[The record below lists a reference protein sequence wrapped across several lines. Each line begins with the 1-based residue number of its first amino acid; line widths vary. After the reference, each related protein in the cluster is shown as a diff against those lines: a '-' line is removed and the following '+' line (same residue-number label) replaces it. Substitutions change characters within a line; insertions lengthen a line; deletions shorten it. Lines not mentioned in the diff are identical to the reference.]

1 MPIYEYL
8 CKSCGHRFD
17 ARQSFHDEPLTD
29 CTECGAPVRRVLHP
43 AGVIFKGSGWYINDS
58 RKSQS
63 DSKASSGDH
72 GNAASDGGTSDKSEK
87 SKDTSKDTSTGE
99 PKSTAATP
107 VSSKK
112 EPAAAAAND

>member
-1 MPIYEYL
+1 MPIYDYL
-8 CKSCGHRFD
+8 CDTCGHRFD
-17 ARQSFHDEPLTD
+17 VRQNFSADALTD

-63 DSKASSGDH
+63 DSKASSGDG
-72 GNAASDGGTSDKSEK
+72 GNAASDSGASEKSEK
-87 SKDTSKDTSTGE
+87 SKDTPTSET
-99 PKSTAATP
+99 KSPVAAP
-107 VSSKK
+107 VNSKK

>member
-8 CKSCGHRFD
+8 CESCGHRFD
-17 ARQSFHDEPLTD
+17 VRQNFADDPLTE

-58 RKSQS
+58 RKSPS
-63 DSKASSGDH
+63 DSKASSGERSS
-72 GNAASDGGTSDKSEK
+72 AERDGGTSDKAE
-87 SKDTSKDTSTGE
+87 TSKDA
-99 PKSTAATP
+99 PKSESKSSAEAP
-107 VSSKK
+107 VTSKK